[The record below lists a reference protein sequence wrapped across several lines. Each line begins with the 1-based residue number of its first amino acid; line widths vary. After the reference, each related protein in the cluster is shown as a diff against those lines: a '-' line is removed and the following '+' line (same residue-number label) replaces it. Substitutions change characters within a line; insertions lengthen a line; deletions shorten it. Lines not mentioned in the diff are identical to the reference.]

1 VETKKTVLYRLLG
14 VGRIREPLL
23 SELKAEDLLL
33 LDEGIPG
40 SITYL
45 NFRAPGRFA
54 NWKRQWFTAAIA
66 LTKARL
72 LLQRCAGPFLSIP
85 GELMPDLHFSN
96 ARGVLL
102 IAFEAASFSDK
113 ASGRL
118 ECRFRTSQAQ
128 LFVDALQERVAAYGR
143 LTESNDG

>member
-1 VETKKTVLYRLLG
+1 METKKTVLYRLLG

-23 SELKAEDLLL
+23 TDLKGEGLLL

-54 NWKRQWFTAAIA
+54 NWKRQWCTAAIA

-72 LLQRCAGPFLSIP
+72 LLQTYAVPFLSIP
-85 GELMPDLHFSN
+85 SERMPKLHVSN

-102 IAFEAASFSDK
+102 IAFDAASFFDK
-113 ASGRL
+113 SSGRL

-128 LFVDALQERVAAYGR
+128 LFVDALQERVDASGR
-143 LTESNDG
+143 